1 MKRSSFA
8 LFTAAVAASLAFS
21 CVPIDEDLGK
31 NLISTKAQFHVFT
44 GEYPL
49 GGLETRTADDLSG
62 FSNSRIV
69 IGAVRDADY
78 GVSKRS
84 SAFTLVP
91 AIDTLDFGE
100 DPEVVRF
107 YLHLA
112 CDTTCIVPGGEYNL
126 QRLSVYALKDTL
138 DFVDNGTNKVP
149 ETLPGKV
156 SLGSPVINGRDSLR
170 IEFTK
175 EFGQKYVDG
184 ILSLFDK
191 DGDGKAV
198 LAWRDGND
206 DSDEDVKSN
215 RAAFTEYNKLLPG
228 VLVEADDPVKPGGR
242 FDMFRISCFSIAYDS
257 GSSAY
262 YYRNNNIGILR
273 VKGTFK
279 GVRRD
284 TAYLFLP
291 GELEF
296 LDENSYLSNRTKFY
310 QYAFNATV
318 QDPVTDAL
326 KADRQKACVE
336 GGGGMKPVV
345 CADSLGRVLYEDIV
359 SKGGDPSYTV
369 VNKGTLILPFEDP
382 ATANPD
388 TDYSELDLFPE
399 VLSPTCCIVTTVKDG
414 ETEKETKTFAALADA
429 SSSAEDQGDINRSL
443 CRYNPDI
450 THHLQQILKVYI
462 EKVKKLE
469 EAGEAGR
476 EDVEEEY
483 RKKLANYDIWFLNV
497 HDETVETISASS
509 YDNDYY
515 RNLLYAQYYN
525 SLYGGYGYGSYGY
538 GYGYGDYGGYGYGS
552 NYYSLAMLNALYSG
566 SGTTTTTT
574 QELDTARF
582 YKAILNGP
590 ETSSDAKPSLV
601 VTYSFP
607 KE

>member
-1 MKRSSFA
+1 MKKTSFA
-8 LFTAAVAASLAFS
+8 LLSAALAASLALS
-21 CVPIDEDLGK
+21 CVPINEDLGK
-31 NLISTKAQFHVFT
+31 NLISSKAQFNVFT
-44 GEYPL
+44 EEYPL
-49 GGLETRTADDLSG
+49 TGLETRTADDLSG
-62 FSNSRIV
+62 FSSTRIV

-100 DPEVVRF
+100 NPEAVRF
-107 YLHLA
+107 FIHLG
-112 CDTTCIVPGGEYNL
+112 CDTTNVVPGGEYNL
-126 QRLSVYALKDTL
+126 QSLSVYALKDTI

-149 ETLPGKV
+149 EVLPGKV
-156 SLGSPVINGRDSLR
+156 SVGSPVINGKDSLK
-170 IEFTK
+170 IEFSK
-175 EFGQKYVDG
+175 EFGQKYIDG

-198 LAWRDGND
+198 LAWRDGD
-206 DSDEDVKSN
+206 DDNSEDVNSN
-215 RAAFTEYNKLLPG
+215 RKAFTEYNKLLPG
-228 VLVEADDPVKPGGR
+228 VLVEADDPVRNGGR
-242 FDMFRISCFSIAYDS
+242 FDMFKISCFSIAYDS

-262 YYRNNNIGILR
+262 YYRNNNIGILTVR
-273 VKGTFK
+273 GTFD

-284 TAYLFLP
+284 TSYMFLP

-296 LDENSYLSNRTKFY
+296 VDENTYLNNRTKFY

-326 KADRQKACVE
+326 KASEEKVYVE

-345 CADSLGRVLYEDIV
+345 SADSLGRILYEDIA

-369 VNKGTLILPFEDP
+369 INRGTLLLPFEDP
-382 ATANPD
+382 GPANG
-388 TDYSELDLFPE
+388 YAEFDLFPT
-399 VLSPTCCIVTTVKDG
+399 VLSPTCRLVTTTG
-414 ETEKETKTFAALADA
+414 EGEDEKELKTFAALADA

-469 EAGEAGR
+469 EAGESGR
-476 EDVEEEY
+476 EDVEQEY

-497 HDETVETISASS
+497 HEETVETISSS
-509 YDNDYY
+509 AYDNDYY

-525 SLYGGYGYGSYGY
+525 SLYGGYGGYGYGY
-538 GYGYGDYGGYGYGS
+538 GYGYGDYGGYGHGS

-590 ETSSDAKPSLV
+590 KADSDAKPSFV

>member
-1 MKRSSFA
+1 MKRSSIA
-8 LFTAAVAASLAFS
+8 LFTAALAASIALA
-21 CVPIDEDLGK
+21 CVPINEDLGK
-31 NLISTKAQFHVFT
+31 DLISTKARFNVFT
-44 GEYPL
+44 EEYPL
-49 GGLETRTADDLSG
+49 TGLETRMAEDLSG

-100 DPEVVRF
+100 NPEAVRF
-107 YLHLA
+107 YIHLA
-112 CDTTCIVPGGEYNL
+112 CDTTCVVPGGQYNL
-126 QRLSVYALKDTL
+126 QNLSVYALKDTI

-149 ETLPGKV
+149 EVLPGKV
-156 SLGSPVINGRDSLR
+156 CVGSPVINGKDSLK

-175 EFGQKYVDG
+175 EFGQKYIDG

-198 LAWRDGND
+198 LSSRG
-206 DSDEDVKSN
+206 DEYASSN
-215 RAAFTEYNKLLPG
+215 REAFTEYNKLLPG
-228 VLVEADDPVKPGGR
+228 VLVEADEPVGNGGR
-242 FDMFRISCFSIAYDS
+242 FDMFRLSCFSIAYDS

-262 YYRNNNIGILR
+262 YYRNNNVGILR
-273 VKGTFK
+273 VRGTFK

-296 LDENSYLSNRTKFY
+296 LDENSYLENRTKFY

-318 QDPVTDAL
+318 QDPVTESLIDSEE
-326 KADRQKACVE
+326 KVYVE

-345 CADSLGRVLYEDIV
+345 SADSLGRILYEDIA

-369 VNKGTLILPFEDP
+369 INRGTLLLPFDDP
-382 ATANPD
+382 GPANN
-388 TDYSELDLFPE
+388 YSEFDLFPT
-399 VLSPTCCIVTTVKDG
+399 VLSPTCRIVTTVKDEDAG
-414 ETEKETKTFAALADA
+414 TEREVKTFAALADA
-429 SSSAEDQGDINRSL
+429 SSSAENQGDINRSL

-462 EKVKKLE
+462 EKVKKYD
-469 EAGEAGR
+469 EASEADR
-476 EDVEEEY
+476 EAVLEEY
-483 RKKLANYDIWFLNV
+483 RKKLSNYDIWFLNV
-497 HDETVETISASS
+497 HDETVETLSASS

-515 RNLLYAQYYN
+515 RNLMYAQYYN
-525 SLYGGYGYGSYGY
+525 SLYGGYGGYGGYGYGY

-582 YKAILNGP
+582 YKAVLNGP
-590 ETSSDAKPSLV
+590 ATASDSKPSLV